1 MDPETSFKANFETV
15 SPSIVKS
22 IRQRDLLNA
31 WLRLFTRNERVPR
44 QDDFQPESMD
54 EELPDLVFLR
64 VERGSGAPRFVIES
78 DGARPADAHGSA
90 GKGRYLD
97 EYLGP
102 KLGPGAVMVY
112 QECCRRARPAYTIS
126 MVDDVYG
133 RPVDYERLLLP
144 FSEGNGVDTIIAS
157 LKTISESG
165 GFEIR
170 NLMRANQTAPT
181 TKLRAI
187 IDRDLTHRK
196 PGRIAPGDLI
206 ELI

>member
-1 MDPETSFKANFETV
+1 MTDFEAA

-31 WLRLFTRNERVPR
+31 WLRLFARDGRVPCR
-44 QDDFQPESMD
+44 DDFRPERLV
-54 EELPDLVFLR
+54 EELPDLVFLQ
-64 VERGSGAPRFVIES
+64 VERRSGSPRFVIES
-78 DGARPADAHGSA
+78 DGTRPADAHGSA

-102 KLGPGAVMVY
+102 KLGPSAVAAY
-112 QECCRRARPAYTIS
+112 EECYRRARPAYTIS
-126 MVDDVYG
+126 IVDDICG

-144 FSEGNGVDTIIAS
+144 FSEGDGVNTIIAS

-165 GFEIR
+165 GFELR
-170 NLMRANQTAPT
+170 NLMRARLTAPVL
-181 TKLRAI
+181 KLRAI
-187 IDRDLTHRK
+187 IDRDLAHRK
-196 PGRIAPGDLI
+196 PGLIPPGDVI